1 MTGLR
6 LRLAL
11 LMWILALA
19 AAATGTQPTLAQAVP
34 GMLDGQVIGP
44 DGGPV
49 AGQIVVLHRVAGG
62 SGATVAEDT
71 SDAEGRF
78 TLRFEPAPD
87 EAAATYFVASRWEGE
102 LYIGPPFRTPID
114 TAGDYTMQVGVPGTS
129 ASTLLGTAPQRPP
142 SVTVAEPF
150 PYRTWLFLIIPLVVM
165 ALAAGYLLTRGR
177 GRLRRRQLLLEIARL
192 DETFEA
198 ELEEGTIADSTRYW
212 AERRS
217 LLERLGRES

>member
-1 MTGLR
+1 
-6 LRLAL
+6 
-11 LMWILALA
+11 MWILALGA
-19 AAATGTQPTLAQAVP
+19 AAAGPLPTGAQEVP
-34 GMLDGQVIGP
+34 GALDGQVIGP
-44 DGGPV
+44 DGSPV
-49 AGQIVVLHRVAGG
+49 SGQVVVLHRVAGG

-78 TLRFEPAPD
+78 TLRFEPASD
-87 EAAATYFVASRWEGE
+87 EATATYFVASRWEGE

-129 ASTLLGTAPQRPP
+129 ASTLLGTAAQRPQP
-142 SVTVAEPF
+142 MAAPAPF
-150 PYRTWLFLIIPLVVM
+150 PYRTWLFLIIPLLVM

-198 ELEEGTIADSTRYW
+198 ELEEGAIADSAPYW

-217 LLERLGRES
+217 LLERLTRES